1 MNTRAEGTCR
11 QPDSRNPMET
21 KRSSVRWVWPTLL
34 SVMLTMTTA
43 DGAYAQTGGDPHKR
57 TGDRVLRDIAVTA
70 GRDAATEWLRTFM
83 EPRPERETHAA
94 AQYFEIADEEYRR
107 WPEGR
112 RRVVQAIYATKES
125 FRKRTIALV
134 KTLDTE
140 DWDLIERTA
149 SYVVVPSALLSRNGF
164 GGTLSF
170 DELDLHD
177 AVELR
182 AMGIVGSPGV
192 LGALRTFK
200 PSTKER
206 LYKAIRFGD
215 HALIMRFSDT
225 EHAVDWPVTPMTKV
239 GQELL
244 PLLQRAPNLVTPEW
258 NYMRALGEGLARE
271 GVAVELWEV
280 SDGRSANEMK
290 REKQIWTIAAAK

>member
-1 MNTRAEGTCR
+1 MNARQTNARRAWATIA
-11 QPDSRNPMET
+11 SIM
-21 KRSSVRWVWPTLL
+21 L
-34 SVMLTMTTA
+34 VMA
-43 DGAYAQTGGDPHKR
+43 AAGPANAETGGDPHKR
-57 TGDRVLRDIAVTA
+57 MGAKVLRDIATWVGLDAAST
-70 GRDAATEWLRTFM
+70 GLDAATEWLRTVM

-94 AQYFEIADEEYRR
+94 AQYFEIRDEEYQR

-112 RRVVQAIYATKES
+112 RRVIQAIYATKES

-170 DELDLHD
+170 DELDIHE

-200 PSTKER
+200 PMTKEM
-206 LYKAIRFGD
+206 LYRAIRFGD
-215 HALIMRFSDT
+215 HALIMHFRSA
-225 EHAVDWPVTPMTKV
+225 EQSVDWPLTPITKV

-258 NYMRALGEGLARE
+258 NYMRALGEGLAEE
-271 GVAVELWEV
+271 GIGVELWEV
-280 SDGRSANEMK
+280 SDGRNANEMQ
-290 REKQIWTIAAAK
+290 REKQIWTIAATK

>member
-1 MNTRAEGTCR
+1 MQAGQSKVSWVVATIVSIVLAMTATGAANAE
-11 QPDSRNPMET
+11 
-21 KRSSVRWVWPTLL
+21 
-34 SVMLTMTTA
+34 
-43 DGAYAQTGGDPHKR
+43 TGGDPHKR
-57 TGDRVLRDIAVTA
+57 MGAKVLRDIAVTA
-70 GRDAATEWLRTFM
+70 GLDAATEWLRTFM
-83 EPRPERETHAA
+83 EPRPERESHAA
-94 AQYFEIADEEYRR
+94 AQYFEIRNEDYQRWPEGR

-170 DELDLHD
+170 DELDFHE

-200 PSTKER
+200 PRTKEM
-206 LYKAIRFGD
+206 LYRAIRFGD
-215 HALIMRFSDT
+215 HALIMHFKSA
-225 EHAVDWPVTPMTKV
+225 EQSVDWPMTPITKV

-258 NYMRALGEGLARE
+258 NYMRALGEGLAKE
-271 GVAVELWEV
+271 GVGVELWEV
-280 SDGRSANEMK
+280 SDGRNANEMQ
-290 REKQIWTIAAAK
+290 REKQIWTIAATK

>member
-1 MNTRAEGTCR
+1 MNAR
-11 QPDSRNPMET
+11 QSNA
-21 KRSSVRWVWPTLL
+21 RWAAATIA
-34 SVMLTMTTA
+34 SIMLTMAASGAANA
-43 DGAYAQTGGDPHKR
+43 DTGGDPHKR
-57 TGDRVLRDIAVTA
+57 IGARVLRNIAVTT
-70 GRDAATEWLRTFM
+70 GLDAATEWLRTFM
-83 EPRPERETHAA
+83 QRSPEREAHAA
-94 AQYFEIADEEYRR
+94 AQYFDIRDEEYER

-140 DWDLIERTA
+140 DWELIERTA
-149 SYVVVPSALLSRNGF
+149 SYVVVPSALLSRDGF

-170 DELDLHD
+170 DELEFHE

-182 AMGIVGSPGV
+182 AMGVVGSPGV

-206 LYKAIRFGD
+206 LYTAIRFGD
-215 HALIMRFSDT
+215 HALIMQFRDA
-225 EHAVDWPVTPMTKV
+225 EQAVDWPVTPITQV

-244 PLLQRAPNLVTPEW
+244 PLLQRVPNLVTPEW
-258 NYMRALGEGLARE
+258 NYMRALGEGLAKE

-280 SDGRSANEMK
+280 SDGRNANEMK
-290 REKQIWTIAAAK
+290 REQQIWAIPATK

>member
-1 MNTRAEGTCR
+1 MNAR
-11 QPDSRNPMET
+11 QSNA
-21 KRSSVRWVWPTLL
+21 RWVVATIA
-34 SVMLTMTTA
+34 SIMLVTA
-43 DGAYAQTGGDPHKR
+43 AAGAANAETGGDPHKR
-57 TGDRVLRDIAVTA
+57 MGAKVLRDIAVTA
-70 GRDAATEWLRTFM
+70 GLDAATEWLRTFM
-83 EPRPERETHAA
+83 EPRPERESHAA
-94 AQYFEIADEEYRR
+94 ALYFEIRDEDYQR

-140 DWDLIERTA
+140 DWELIERAA

-170 DELDLHD
+170 DELEFHET
-177 AVELR
+177 VELR

-192 LGALRTFK
+192 LGAMRTFK
-200 PSTKER
+200 PSTQDR
-206 LYKAIRFGD
+206 PYKAIRFGD
-215 HALIMRFSDT
+215 HALIMHFKNAEQS
-225 EHAVDWPVTPMTKV
+225 VDWPVTPITKV

-258 NYMRALGEGLARE
+258 NYMRALGEGLAKE
-271 GVAVELWEV
+271 GVSVELWEV
-280 SDGRSANEMK
+280 SDGRNANEMK
-290 REKQIWTIAAAK
+290 REKQIWTIAATK

>member
-1 MNTRAEGTCR
+1 MHASRRKMSWAVAATVSVVLVMTATGPALAET
-11 QPDSRNPMET
+11 D
-21 KRSSVRWVWPTLL
+21 
-34 SVMLTMTTA
+34 
-43 DGAYAQTGGDPHKR
+43 GDPHR
-57 TGDRVLRDIAVTA
+57 RIGAGLLRDIGVTV
-70 GRDAATEWLRTFM
+70 GVDAATEWLRTFM
-83 EPRPERETHAA
+83 EPRPERETHTA
-94 AQYFEIADEEYRR
+94 AQYFEIPDEEYRR

-112 RRVVQAIYATKES
+112 RRVVQAIYATRES

-140 DWDLIERTA
+140 DWELMERTA

-170 DELDLHD
+170 DELELHE

-182 AMGIVGSPGV
+182 AMGIIGSPGV

-200 PSTKER
+200 PSKKER

-215 HALIMRFSDT
+215 HALIMRFTDA
-225 EHAVDWPVTPMTKV
+225 EHAVKWPVTPITKV

-271 GVAVELWEV
+271 GVGVELWEV